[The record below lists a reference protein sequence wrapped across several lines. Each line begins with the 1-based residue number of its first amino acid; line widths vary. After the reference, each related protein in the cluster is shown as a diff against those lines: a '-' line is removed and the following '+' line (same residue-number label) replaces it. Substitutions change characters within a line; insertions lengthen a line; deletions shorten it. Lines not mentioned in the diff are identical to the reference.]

1 MACLVQKGPN
11 QATHEPPKA
20 WAALSKWLPSH
31 NTEIDYWWKVTGTP
45 LAMMMDAAGYSLE
58 GQYDALLSHYHWTI
72 PYLGCAPRPDVN
84 RQWSSIFGAQP
95 LDYCWKW
102 NTATT
107 QPDVRCT
114 MEAFNRFSGTKMDP
128 LAQDASRELLCC
140 LQAAMP
146 SIDVSYVTPM
156 STWDEGLS
164 RLSPGDESRIAV
176 SEFIETNPEGKL
188 LSPFM
193 LGIDHVKPAQSR
205 LKFYFQTPS
214 TTFSSARE
222 IMTLGGRVA
231 ISEAQFQEL
240 QSLITAVTG
249 SDTLSKQTAAPEYD
263 CRYKDA
269 FANAPALR
277 SGFVYSFD
285 MVPGAS
291 LPHVQLH
298 IMARHYRCDDL
309 TVARAM
315 TGWMED
321 HGRGQY
327 CSGYLSMI
335 EGLSP
340 QRRLDE
346 GKGMQSRLRC
356 AFKEN
361 GKLDVTSYLTP
372 EASVPVGEVASKK
385 LVIPIRRAT
394 RRRGD
399 GW

>member
-11 QATHEPPKA
+11 QGTHEPPKA

-58 GQYDALLSHYHWTI
+58 GQYDALLSHYHWTVRISVDFSVMMLIQPIQI

-164 RLSPGDESRIAV
+164 RISPGDESRIAV

-188 LSPFM
+188 LSPLYVTFRFRSF
-193 LGIDHVKPAQSR
+193 PATNEESR
-205 LKFYFQTPS
+205 QHAGHRP
-214 TTFSSARE
+214 RE
-222 IMTLGGRVA
+222 
-231 ISEAQFQEL
+231 
-240 QSLITAVTG
+240 TG
-249 SDTLSKQTAAPEYD
+249 SVTAEVLLSDSEHDFLVGTRDHDPRRTRCHLRGPVSGATESD
-263 CRYKDA
+263 C
-269 FANAPALR
+269 
-277 SGFVYSFD
+277 
-285 MVPGAS
+285 
-291 LPHVQLH
+291 
-298 IMARHYRCDDL
+298 
-309 TVARAM
+309 
-315 TGWMED
+315 
-321 HGRGQY
+321 
-327 CSGYLSMI
+327 
-335 EGLSP
+335 
-340 QRRLDE
+340 
-346 GKGMQSRLRC
+346 
-356 AFKEN
+356 
-361 GKLDVTSYLTP
+361 
-372 EASVPVGEVASKK
+372 
-385 LVIPIRRAT
+385 
-394 RRRGD
+394 
-399 GW
+399 